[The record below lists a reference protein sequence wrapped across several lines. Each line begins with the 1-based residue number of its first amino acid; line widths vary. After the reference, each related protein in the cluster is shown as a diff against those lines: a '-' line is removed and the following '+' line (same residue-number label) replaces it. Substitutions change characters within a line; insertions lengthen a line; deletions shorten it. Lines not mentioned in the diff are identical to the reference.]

1 MRDLYVRQRLTKT
14 LISSMLQ
21 FLGNLTV
28 QDQ

>member
-1 MRDLYVRQRLTKT
+1 MRDLYVRPRLTKT